1 MKREKIHCLSRKWE
15 KALRKQQ
22 KAKEKTNARRN
33 TKREVEDSRY
43 STRDRDRLR
52 QLSKREHRAL
62 SKQISYMIKKEFE
75 KDPESSKL

>member
-1 MKREKIHCLSRKWE
+1 MGEGPAKAAEGKGKKQMLDETQNVKW
-15 KALRKQQ
+15 
-22 KAKEKTNARRN
+22 KTVAILP
-33 TKREVEDSRY
+33 EDH
-43 STRDRDRLR
+43 DRLR